1 MTAFHLPG
9 VGLVQRIQELA
20 FPAWLSVLA
29 LALARRKSRGG

>member
-1 MTAFHLPG
+1 MTAFYLPG

-20 FPAWLSVLA
+20 FSAWLSV